1 MRFAEEDLR
10 RQATRFA
17 GNAAIVGDRPSSA
30 ELHRLAGATYF
41 PVRLNEIASDLPERA
56 ATNCTFPASI
66 LASLLAAS
74 GFRRIVLAG
83 IEESA
88 SNDQLFREL
97 RRIKERDGVVF
108 NSARFAQASILIGAE
123 PEQVLA
129 EEVLKWSIETNTFL
143 TVEFVRGG
151 GTSRDLFAEHGAGTP
166 FSFQRLFLPR
176 LAGHRGR
183 GAYFDSDMLVFRDV
197 YEIFHAEMG
206 ENVLISCKATKGRPA
221 QYSVFLVDNERARW
235 DPDDI
240 VQRYASGKLSY
251 AQIMQQFCF
260 AEPKAALL
268 PMEWN
273 SLEMYEEGRT
283 ANCHFTDMDSQ
294 PWLSTGNRH
303 AFKWCEALFAA
314 CNERPSVLAALETS
328 LDRGWVRPSL
338 KWQVDHAS
346 AHPQLIPPSVKD
358 ADRAWTP
365 PHSRAR
371 RARRAAMPAGLRRRL
386 GAAATSI
393 RDFVRVRQ

>member
-1 MRFAEEDLR
+1 MAFAEEHLR
-10 RQATRFA
+10 SQATRFA
-17 GNAAIVGDRPSSA
+17 GNAVIVGDGRTPG
-30 ELHRLAGATYF
+30 ELDRMAGATHF
-41 PVRLNEIASDLPERA
+41 AVRLDEIASDLPERA

-83 IEESA
+83 IAESA
-88 SNDQLFREL
+88 SNDLLFREL

-108 NSARFAQASILIGAE
+108 TSARFAQASVLIGAE

-143 TVEFVRGG
+143 AVEFVRGG
-151 GTSRDLFAEHGAGTP
+151 ATSRDLFAEHGAGTP
-166 FSFQRLFLPR
+166 FSFQRLFLPQ

-197 YEIFHAEMG
+197 YEIFHADMG
-206 ENVLISCKATKGRPA
+206 GNVLVSCKATKGRPA
-221 QYSVFLVDNERARW
+221 QYSVFVVDNERALW

-273 SLEMYEEGRT
+273 SLEMYEERRT
-283 ANCHFTDMDSQ
+283 GNCHFTDMDSQ
-294 PWLSTGNRH
+294 PWLSTGNPY
-303 AFKWCEALFAA
+303 AFKWCEALLTA
-314 CNERPSVLAALETS
+314 CNDRPSVLAALETS

-338 KWQVDHAS
+338 KWQVHHES
-346 AHPQLIPPSVKD
+346 AHPQSIPPSVQD
-358 ADRAWTP
+358 TDRTWVP
-365 PHSRAR
+365 PHRRAR
-371 RARRAAMPAGLRRRL
+371 RARRSVTPEGLRRRL
-386 GAAATSI
+386 GAVANSI
-393 RDFVRVRQ
+393 CDFVRVRQ